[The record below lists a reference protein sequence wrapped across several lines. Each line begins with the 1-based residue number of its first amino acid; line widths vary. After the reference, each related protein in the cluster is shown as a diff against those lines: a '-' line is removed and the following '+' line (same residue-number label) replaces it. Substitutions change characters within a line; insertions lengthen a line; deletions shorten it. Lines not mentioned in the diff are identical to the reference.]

1 MMDKNHIERVLK
13 VNGLSSAASDS
24 EIREILLGAHYR
36 ESEVD
41 SAISIL
47 RNNLSAESAQ
57 VGSTHKIFNSDSVL
71 SSGEISKLL
80 GIDVRVSEIGDT
92 PKKNSSTMGFLG
104 HMLIWLIA
112 SMVAVFGVVV
122 AMYTLDFGIFHPTAA
137 FMFYDVW

>member
-13 VNGLSSAASDS
+13 VNGLSSAASDN
-24 EIREILLGAHYR
+24 EIREILLGAHYC

-47 RNNLSAESAQ
+47 RNNLSAESAEA
-57 VGSTHKIFNSDSVL
+57 GSIHKIFNSDSVL

-80 GIDVRVSEIGDT
+80 GIDVKVSEIGDA
-92 PKKNSSTMGFLG
+92 PKRDTSTIGFLG

-112 SMVAVFGVVV
+112 SVVAVFGVVV